1 MTDPALLYNGFTAS
15 DPEAQRKNEI
25 EAVTKLLEQNPNNPY
40 WQSRYNELVIKPI
53 YGENW
58 EQDADRL
65 HELLAS
71 DVHPVEEAYQAEKQ
85 YECEMCDNGIMDLG
99 YGTPYDKQKC
109 PCCNGN
115 WQDCPNCRQNEG
127 TGTDTADLLAGMRG

>member
-65 HELLAS
+65 HELLKS
-71 DVHPVEEAYQAEKQ
+71 DSAVKQ
-85 YECEMCDNGIMDLG
+85 CELCELGVMDLG
-99 YGTPYDKQKC
+99 YGTPLPFPHFRHRRRMRKRSASNYQMR
-109 PCCNGN
+109 NG
-115 WQDCPNCRQNEG
+115 
-127 TGTDTADLLAGMRG
+127 

>member
-58 EQDADRL
+58 EADADRL
-65 HELLAS
+65 HELL
-71 DVHPVEEAYQAEKQ
+71 HPVEEVKTQF
-85 YECEMCDNGIMDLG
+85 ECEMCDSGVINWLSDISYLEC
-99 YGTPYDKQKC
+99 Q
-109 PCCNGN
+109 CCNGN
-115 WQDCPNCRQNEG
+115 WQDCQNCRQNEG
-127 TGTDTADLLAGMRG
+127 TGNDTADLLASMR